1 MAHSP
6 LRQAVPA
13 SALVSL
19 LALACNNPP
28 PVTIPDPPQVTVGL
42 EETSTLGRS
51 FKLSISTS
59 GCDQVQRLE
68 LFNDTTLIKQ
78 VPYVGNPTPVELA
91 YTELSYALGLAVPLS
106 LNARVTCADGRT
118 NVSQGQV
125 ATFFPVEEVV
135 EPPNATSQV
144 VPDYFVADGS
154 GNSVSFIGCAM
165 DGARPFLYRVDKN
178 SPNAPQRVEIN
189 FPCDATTLITDR
201 KPAGTG
207 TRWVWTPG
215 RGLLSLDANF
225 KVVYSANGAV
235 DNLVVAADGNAFLY
249 NVTGLYLVTPKGQ
262 VRWSREY
269 TGAAN
274 PLPGR
279 PAGDPVHIT
288 SGTQAGKVFV
298 PLREEHTET
307 VNIRVL
313 VLDYATT
320 DPNGKL
326 LAQYEIDELN
336 PVQAVWTAFNDTGTV
351 LYLGTQ
357 QQGSATVRACA
368 LGKDLPACVASN
380 PQSRLWISDPIPG
393 ALAALI
399 PYASNN
405 RLAVITANRFWF
417 MDVTRKSLTEGRII
431 NKDQQAL
438 APTGALVGRFAQPG
452 KGEAFFMFNS
462 APGTSDVPN
471 PYPVEIVATDKAEQ
485 GLLYRYQIPGGLSL
499 YGALDDAGTLWM
511 RAGRKLVKPF
521 SLAEYRQL
529 R

>member
-6 LRQAVPA
+6 FRQAVPA

-28 PVTIPDPPQVTVGL
+28 PVTTPDPPQVTVSL
-42 EETSTLGRS
+42 EETSIVGRGV
-51 FKLSISTS
+51 KLSLSTS

-68 LFNDTTLIKQ
+68 LFNDTTFIKQ
-78 VPYVGNPTPVELA
+78 VTYAGNPTPVELA
-91 YTELSYALGLAVPLS
+91 RDEISYAQGLAVPLS
-106 LNARVTCADGRT
+106 LSARVTCADGRA

-165 DGARPFLYRVDKN
+165 DGARPYLYRVDKN
-178 SPNAPQRVEIN
+178 SPNSPQRVEIN

-225 KVVYSANGAV
+225 KVLYSANGAV
-235 DNLVVAADGNAFLY
+235 ENLVVAADGNAFLY

-274 PLPGR
+274 LLPGR

-288 SGTQAGKVFV
+288 SGPQAGRVLV
-298 PLREEHTET
+298 PLREEHTDT
-307 VNIRVL
+307 VNIRVVSL
-313 VLDYATT
+313 RYT
-320 DPNGKL
+320 DGDLPAGY
-326 LAQYEIDELN
+326 QYEIDELN
-336 PVQAVWTAFNDTGTV
+336 PVQAAWTAFNDTGTV
-351 LYLGTQ
+351 MYLGTQ

-368 LGKDLPACVASN
+368 LGANLPACVASN

-393 ALAALI
+393 SLAALI
-399 PYASNN
+399 PYANNN
-405 RLAVITANRFWF
+405 RLAVITSNRFWF

-431 NKDQQAL
+431 NKDQQPL
-438 APTGALVGRFAQPG
+438 SPTGALVGRFAQPG

>member
-28 PVTIPDPPQVTVGL
+28 PVTIPDPPQVTVRL
-42 EETSTLGRS
+42 EETSTVGRG

-68 LFNDTTLIKQ
+68 LFNDTTRIKQ
-78 VPYVGNPTPVELA
+78 VPYGGNPTPVELA
-91 YTELSYALGLAVPLS
+91 RDEISYAQGLAVPLS
-106 LNARVTCADGRT
+106 LSARVTCADGRT

-135 EPPNATSQV
+135 EPATANTQV
-144 VPDYFVADGS
+144 VPDYFVVDGS

-165 DGARPFLYRVDKN
+165 DGTRPFLYRVDKSN
-178 SPNAPQRVEIN
+178 PSSAQRVEIN

-215 RGLLSLDANF
+215 RGLLSLDASF
-225 KVVYSANGAV
+225 KVIYSTNAAV
-235 DNLVVAADGNAFLY
+235 ENLVVAADGNAFIY
-249 NVTGLYLVTPKGQ
+249 NVTGLYLVTPQGQ

-288 SGTQAGKVFV
+288 SGTQAGRVLV

-307 VNIRVL
+307 VNLRVV

-320 DPNGKL
+320 DPNGKQ

-336 PVQAVWTAFNDTGTV
+336 PIQAAWTAFNDTGTV
-351 LYLGTQ
+351 MYLGTQ

-368 LGKDLPACVASN
+368 LGQTKPCQSTY

-399 PYASNN
+399 PYANNN
-405 RLAVITANRFWF
+405 RLAVITSNRFWF
-417 MDVTRKSLTEGRII
+417 MDVKRNSPTESRII

-438 APTGALVGRFAQPG
+438 TPTGALVGRFAQPG
-452 KGEAFFMFNS
+452 KDDAFFMFNS

-471 PYPVEIVATDKAEQ
+471 PYPVEIVATDAAEQ

-511 RAGRKLVKPF
+511 RAGRKLVKPY
-521 SLAEYRQL
+521 SLTEYRQL